1 MTITTGKAVHD
12 RFRNKI
18 PNFLEHLPVW
28 NDTPMNETN
37 LTPVRYKFNNRK
49 GDIIPFTTRHCVICG
64 AVFDVPY
71 KSSTKLTCGRACGN
85 KLAARNR
92 EMKRKNEQI

>member
-18 PNFLEHLPVW
+18 
-28 NDTPMNETN
+28 
-37 LTPVRYKFNNRK
+37 
-49 GDIIPFTTRHCVICG
+49 
-64 AVFDVPY
+64 PY

>member
-28 NDTPMNETN
+28 NVTPMSETH

-49 GDIIPFTTRHCVICG
+49 GDIIPFTTRHCVIC
-64 AVFDVPY
+64 